1 MSRQM
6 HLVAFLITGPTSH
19 HNAMWRHPETD
30 NGFLEARFWEHLA
43 RTLELAK
50 FDAFFFA
57 DVLAFS
63 NEVLTARGGQVALL
77 DPLPLVA
84 MMARVT
90 RHIGLG
96 ATVST
101 SFLPP
106 YALARALQS
115 LDILSG
121 GRVAWNVVTSGSDKE
136 AQLFGIEALLPR
148 EERYARAQEVLET
161 CIALWRSWD
170 EGVMVVDKQSG
181 VFIDQSKLATIE
193 RRGHYVGASGRFT
206 VPPSPQGHPVIMQA
220 GSSPRGRDFA
230 AQWAE
235 IVFTLQ
241 HSIPDMQAFYDD
253 MKQRLGRFG
262 RDPDS
267 CAILTSVDPIIG
279 ETNEIARAKQAYVN
293 DLIDPALGVAVVS
306 AHTGIDL
313 SRYPLDKPISDITVE
328 AGSRG
333 VLDVLLQGT
342 RTEGLTLGEAAKRLA
357 TSEMCPQVVGTPES
371 VADQLQAMFEAK
383 GCDGFVLTPTE
394 MPGSFE
400 AFGRSVVPIL
410 QRRGLFRTEYAAT
423 TLRGNLLTESTA

>member
-63 NEVLTARGGQVALL
+63 NEALTARGGQLALL
-77 DPLPLVA
+77 DPLPLIA

-90 RHIGLG
+90 SRIGLG

-115 LDILSG
+115 LDVLSG

-136 AQLFGIEALLPR
+136 AQLFGMDALLPR
-148 EERYARAQEVLET
+148 GERYARAQEVLET
-161 CIALWRSWD
+161 CMELWTSWD
-170 EGVMVVDKQSG
+170 EGALVVDKQSG
-181 VFIDQSKLATIE
+181 VFIDQSRIAAVE
-193 RRGHYVGASGRFT
+193 RRGPHVGARGRFT
-206 VPPSPQGHPVIMQA
+206 VPPSPQGHPVVMQA

-230 AQWAE
+230 AAWAE

-241 HSIPDMQAFYDD
+241 HSIADMQAFYDD
-253 MKQRLGRFG
+253 MTQRLERAG
-262 RDPDS
+262 RDPAD

-279 ETNEIARAKQAYVN
+279 ETEEIARAKQAYIN
-293 DLIDPALGVAVVS
+293 GLIDPALGIAVAS

-313 SRYPLDKPISDITVE
+313 SAYPLDRPLGDIPVE

-342 RTEGLTLGEAAKRLA
+342 RTEGLTLGEAARRLA
-357 TSEMCPQVVGTPES
+357 TSELCPQVVGTPDS

-400 AFGRSVVPIL
+400 AFGRAVVPIL
-410 QRRGLFRTEYAAT
+410 QRRGLFRTDYAAT
-423 TLRGNLLTESTA
+423 TLRGNLRSGTHR